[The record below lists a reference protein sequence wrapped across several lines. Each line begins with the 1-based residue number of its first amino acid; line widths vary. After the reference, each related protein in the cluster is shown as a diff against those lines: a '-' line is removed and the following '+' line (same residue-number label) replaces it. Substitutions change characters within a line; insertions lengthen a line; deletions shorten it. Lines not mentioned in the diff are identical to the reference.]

1 MCGTQ
6 FLTKITKVMIA
17 VRPLKEEK
25 EGGEE
30 WLKEL
35 LSPVLELLGKTG
47 KAEASLLHHL
57 APAGRQVEVGFT
69 NLLRKRHSWER
80 F

>member
-1 MCGTQ
+1 M
-6 FLTKITKVMIA
+6 TKITKVMIA

-57 APAGRQVEVGFT
+57 APAGRHVEVGFT
-69 NLLRKRHSWER
+69 NLLRKRHSWEI